1 MILSTT
7 TKSTPTTKKS
17 AN

>member
-7 TKSTPTTKKS
+7 TKCILLFL
-17 AN
+17 